1 MHVAQYKIVN
11 LPKTIKIFF
20 NYIYLYVSMHV
31 CLCACLY
38 VCMCIC
44 LRVCKRKKERER
56 DWDLKAQV
64 IRIDIID
71 DNVRLQYQKGEQP
84 PCLTD
89 KVHWLRESWKLT
101 IYRLDNQAVIGH

>member
-1 MHVAQYKIVN
+1 
-11 LPKTIKIFF
+11 
-20 NYIYLYVSMHV
+20 
-31 CLCACLY
+31 
-38 VCMCIC
+38 
-44 LRVCKRKKERER
+44 
-56 DWDLKAQV
+56 V

-71 DNVRLQYQKGEQP
+71 DNVRLQYQKAEQP